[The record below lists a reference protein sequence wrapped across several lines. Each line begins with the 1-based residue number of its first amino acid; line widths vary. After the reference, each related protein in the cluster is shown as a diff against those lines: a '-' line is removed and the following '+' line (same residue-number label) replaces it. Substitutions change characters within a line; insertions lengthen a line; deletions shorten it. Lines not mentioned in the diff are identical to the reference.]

1 MIYLDANVFVYAAIN
16 NGELGE
22 RSRNIIKKLLDNKVS
37 AFTSVLTWDEVVW
50 AIRKKVGVDISI
62 SEGEKLLKI
71 DNLNWLQANE
81 QIIFFSQKLMKIYH
95 LKPRDAIHAASA
107 IINKC
112 ESVISDDSDFDK
124 VKEIKRVKV

>member
-124 VKEIKRVKV
+124 V